1 MDTVLIYDAGMEY
14 EPSIE
19 VKEFDTKEEML
30 KFINELRVGDKVIA
44 AYEYFKKIEIEPYE
58 KVTSYKFK

>member
-1 MDTVLIYDAGMEY
+1 MNAVLIYDNSSNLGGV
-14 EPSIE
+14 E
-19 VKEFDTKEEML
+19 VEEFGSKDEML
-30 KFINELRVGDKVIA
+30 KFINEFHVGDKVIA